1 MKENPHDLIQGVCS
15 PEEIGLNSS
24 AVEECLRLLDAT
36 ENEIHGIVMERHGKV
51 FCETYLRPYGEGKPH
66 TNHSLGKSY
75 TCTGFGLAC
84 TEGLI
89 SPDERFVDVFA
100 DEFALYGI
108 EPDENMRKLKMSHLM
123 SMSVG
128 MARMPE
134 MDERWVENFLREP
147 IVHEPGTTFL
157 YNSIGSCLLGAAVE
171 KRSGEPLDEYMRRR
185 LFSAIGIAPEEHVW
199 RKFSSSY
206 VAEPGTSST
215 TRANLR
221 LGMFYAAYGCV
232 NGQQLVRRDWME
244 QAMTKQIETSDTP
257 GTDDGAMGYGWQL
270 WMCKQPGMVRFDGGQ
285 GQLCLIWPEKDM
297 VVAIHEAGRYPNG
310 VPQVMDLVEALMASA
325 ADEPLPENAE
335 ALASLRHYE
344 SSRCVADA
352 PALPIPPDAARWQGD
367 YFICEGSFRP
377 WIEVAPVQEDFY
389 HLFYSPSRSADVRFM
404 RLTLD
409 GDQLLMT
416 LDEETQLY
424 ADLTGK
430 WTPRKAV
437 TVMDDLPDYAATARF
452 LDADTLRVSLRWLN
466 SWCCP
471 EITLHRM
478 DNGKVKI
485 TVEKDMLADG
495 RELFTHVA
503 QAVRIR

>member
-1 MKENPHDLIQGVCS
+1 MKENPYDLIRGMCS
-15 PEEIGLNSS
+15 PEEIGLSSS

-51 FCETYLRPYGEGKPH
+51 FCETYLTPYGGEKPH

-100 DEFALYGI
+100 DEFSLYGI

-185 LFSAIGIAPEEHVW
+185 LFSAIGIAPGEHVW
-199 RKFSSSY
+199 RKFGSSY

-221 LGMFYAAYGCV
+221 LGMFYTAYGCV
-232 NGQQLVRRDWME
+232 NGKQLVRRDWME
-244 QAMTKQIETSDTP
+244 QAMTKHIETSATP

-270 WMCKQPGMVRFDGGQ
+270 WMCMQPGMVRFDGGQ

-310 VPQVMDLVEALMASA
+310 VPKVMALVEALMASA
-325 ADEPLPENAE
+325 ADEALPENAE

-344 SSRCVADA
+344 RSRCVADA
-352 PALPIPPDAARWQGD
+352 PALPIPADASRWQGD
-367 YFICEGSFRP
+367 YFIFEGSFRP

-389 HLFYSPSRSADVRFM
+389 HLFYNPSRSEDIRYM
-404 RLTLD
+404 RIKLE
-409 GDQLLMT
+409 GDHLLMT
-416 LDEETQLY
+416 LDGVTQLD

-437 TVMDDLPDYAATARF
+437 TVMEDLPDYAATARF

-466 SWCCP
+466 GWCCP
-471 EITLHRM
+471 EITLRLLPQ
-478 DNGKVKI
+478 GKMHI

-495 RELFTHVA
+495 RALFTREA
-503 QAVRIR
+503 QAVRVR